1 MKRLFTLILTAILM
15 LSVLSGCGDPASAP
29 ETTGTQTTA
38 PETVSESIPE
48 TAPETVPETIPEPTQ
63 SPEEEKALKIIIV
76 GNSHGNDTFWLL
88 HEVFNDQMPEQE
100 VVLGALY
107 YSGCTVS
114 KHVKFAMEDQYV
126 YDFHRNEDGTW
137 ETMNEANIDAG
148 LRNQAWDIVLFQG
161 GRGDTDNE
169 YNLTGRRAL
178 EKIVSDRVRQP
189 YQMMWQITWPSP
201 NDPMFFSPDYRVQ
214 PPAGWVEYLQTNF
227 GHDPYNQFK
236 IMTGKAVE
244 YLVEDE
250 TYEKVI
256 CAGAGVMHAHAAQ
269 GVPQA
274 QLWRDYTHLSD
285 YGRLITAYC
294 FYAQLTGNAVTEVG
308 IDKIPAS
315 LRQKYTRNEGDLI
328 ITEEMKQVII
338 AAANHALE
346 DPWAVYAGA
355 NQGA

>member
-48 TAPETVPETIPEPTQ
+48 TVPETIPEPTQ
-63 SPEEEKALKIIIV
+63 SPEEENVLKIIVV
-76 GNSHGNDTFWLL
+76 GNSHSNDTFWLL

-126 YDFHRNEDGTW
+126 YEFHRNEDGTW
-137 ETMNEANIDAG
+137 ETMKEANIDAG
-148 LRNQAWDIVLFQG
+148 LRNQAWDYVLFQG
-161 GRGDTDNE
+161 GRGDTANE

-178 EKIVSDRVRQP
+178 ENIVSDRVPQP
-189 YQMMWQITWPSP
+189 YKMLWQITWPSP

-214 PPAGWVEYLQTNF
+214 PPAGWVEYLQSNYD
-227 GHDPYNQFK
+227 HDPFKQFD
-236 IMTGKAVE
+236 IMTGKAKE
-244 YLVEDE
+244 YLLEDE

-256 CAGAGVMHAHAAQ
+256 CAGAGVMYAHAVL

-274 QLWRDYTHLSD
+274 ELWRDYTHLSD

-294 FYAQLTGNAVTEVG
+294 FYAQFTGNPVTEVG
-308 IDKIPAS
+308 IDVIPAS
-315 LRQKYTRNEGDLI
+315 LRQAHFRSQGDLI
-328 ITEEMKQVII
+328 VTEEMKQVII

-346 DPWAVYAGA
+346 DPWAVYEGA